1 MSIVRVSRLIPLST
15 GYRDCC
21 LLREACLPV
30 RIRRRRWVK
39 TSERR
44 RNSFDGFQSGCGRR
58 RDVIVHCGL
67 PFDWPST
74 FLLVPPFPSP
84 LQLSLR
90 LPLGKISTP
99 NPTLKIFSREREKK
113 EKERVR
119 IICSENSE
127 LNDLKRGENWNRIL
141 RSREKSEEEEK
152 KFRENLERRGV
163 ARLSWN
169 SSNFLQVP
177 PIMSR
182 LTPFAKNHW
191 NEAGFSV
198 GRENACLHVSRKKL
212 TAS

>member
-1 MSIVRVSRLIPLST
+1 MKLAARFSSYSNIHRRIGSGRGKVSIVRVSRLIPLST

-74 FLLVPPFPSP
+74 FLLVSFSSPIVPP
-84 LQLSLR
+84 LA
-90 LPLGKISTP
+90 
-99 NPTLKIFSREREKK
+99 SRENFNAKSNFENILERTRKK

-119 IICSENSE
+119 IICSEN
-127 LNDLKRGENWNRIL
+127 
-141 RSREKSEEEEK
+141 
-152 KFRENLERRGV
+152 
-163 ARLSWN
+163 
-169 SSNFLQVP
+169 
-177 PIMSR
+177 
-182 LTPFAKNHW
+182 
-191 NEAGFSV
+191 
-198 GRENACLHVSRKKL
+198 
-212 TAS
+212 